1 MQKKFVCLAKSA
13 RDGGFC
19 IAGKEIASNGNI
31 GEWFRPVG
39 RDVESL
45 SASDCTFDIGH
56 VVTCKVSNHAP
67 SSTQSENYKIA
78 QQPNWQTVD
87 SFPKQNIASL
97 LDFPQSLWSTDFDSS
112 SRHGVNDKVSQND
125 ALVTGNSLYFIRVED
140 GIITKQNESFEE
152 NQRNKMRLKFS
163 YNGEMYSLVVTDPS
177 LSGKYWNKLQVGDS
191 EEIGPCY
198 ITVSLAQPFNGY
210 CYQSCP
216 AKPQTLRG

>member
-19 IAGKEIASNGNI
+19 IAGKEIDKNGNI
-31 GEWFRPVG
+31 GDWFRPVG

-56 VVTCKVSNHAP
+56 IVTCKVSNHAP

-78 QQPNWQTVD
+78 QQPNWQTVAI
-87 SFPKQNIASL
+87 FPKPNIASL
-97 LDFPQSLWSTDFDSS
+97 LDSPQSLWSTDFDSS
-112 SRHGVNDKVSQND
+112 SYHGVNDKVSQ
-125 ALVTGNSLYFIRVED
+125 ASATGNSLYFIKIA
-140 GIITKQNESFEE
+140 GGTITKQDQSYEGKQSI
-152 NQRNKMRLKFS
+152 KLRLAFS
-163 YNGEMYSLVVTDPS
+163 YNDERYSLIVTCPD
-177 LSGKYWNKLQVGDS
+177 LSDNYWNKIQVGES

-210 CYQSCP
+210 CYKLVAGYAP
-216 AKPQTLRG
+216 I